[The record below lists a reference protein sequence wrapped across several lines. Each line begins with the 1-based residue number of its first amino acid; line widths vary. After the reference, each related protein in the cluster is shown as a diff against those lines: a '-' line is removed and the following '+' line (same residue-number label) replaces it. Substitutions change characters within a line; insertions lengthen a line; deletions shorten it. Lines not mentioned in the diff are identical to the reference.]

1 MKSENKIFR
10 EQKNLENIRQL
21 KAQMQKR
28 KLLIQQPS
36 LEVNKLNY
44 TD

>member
-28 KLLIQQPS
+28 KLLIQ
-36 LEVNKLNY
+36 
-44 TD
+44 

>member
-1 MKSENKIFR
+1 MKSENKIFQ

-28 KLLIQQPS
+28 KLLIQ
-36 LEVNKLNY
+36 
-44 TD
+44 

>member
-1 MKSENKIFR
+1 MNKTSQPLCDLKYMKSENKIFQ

-28 KLLIQQPS
+28 KLLIQ
-36 LEVNKLNY
+36 
-44 TD
+44 